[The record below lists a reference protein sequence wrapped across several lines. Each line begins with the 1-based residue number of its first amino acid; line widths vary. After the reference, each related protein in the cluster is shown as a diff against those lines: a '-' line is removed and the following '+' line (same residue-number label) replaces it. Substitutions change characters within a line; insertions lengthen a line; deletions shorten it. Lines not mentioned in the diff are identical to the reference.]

1 MKKIKKLF
9 LVFALVFVS
18 TFAFLRAN
26 VYHVKAYDS
35 IDSTGAT
42 TWNIKSEEV
51 KNKYGVN
58 YSYVIGKPTT
68 QGATGTEKI
77 VNYFSMKP
85 DGVNSKLVTWGV
97 QDGNSGFKT
106 NQLTEIAKDYEKKH
120 PGWIVVSGINA
131 DQWYYKTT
139 KNNQKGGY
147 FFCDNPYYPFTM
159 DGQNLFTINPLGGRG
174 NGIAIT
180 NNPNSP
186 FISVTNSDRIELQVY
201 DANDQLIATFPVSGY
216 NQNPGASGTTVWS
229 GYVNPETMGKAFI
242 NREVNTTNS
251 LFVIEN
257 ADLAYMNNTRD
268 YAYEGSMY
276 APVDSF
282 YGKGTISSTVNQ
294 ISLGAGQF
302 AIETT
307 SEEVKAKL
315 AVGVKVIIE
324 QQYSNEGANEVE
336 SVTGFH
342 TVQVKD
348 GVYQDSSA
356 PYNLASKPRSIFGV
370 KEDGTYFLLTTRD
383 NKIGS
388 TGGTAHTETQAILS
402 YYGAYTAYQDDGG
415 GSSTAIYR
423 TDSGTFDVVSGSCDS
438 ATTLKSQRLVF
449 SGLFFVVKDPGVSI
463 KETTPSSVT
472 LRLNNTQ
479 YANSLEDV
487 KAKVNGKTYEMTNG
501 IIKIDDLEE
510 NTEYEINIEYKLN
523 DQNLTALTY
532 AKTAEYKPGIK
543 LNPTS
548 DGFIVDI
555 PKVDSELITSK
566 ITFLIDDKTIVVD
579 NSAGELESYQI
590 TGLYK
595 DMDYEISYT
604 YEVKNIKT
612 NTAYSRSVSKQIY
625 TTLNYDVPV
634 IESFT
639 VKTVGNKVKVR
650 YEITDIDSVIIK
662 LCLIHNDEKI
672 ELEIGSREYTFDDID
687 VKTSVHKFKL
697 VATYETLDG
706 ENRYDVESNE
716 LTLGEEHV
724 HEWVEATCTA
734 PKTCKTCGATEG
746 EALGHDWKD
755 ATTEAP
761 KTCTRCG
768 TTEGEKLPTEKPK
781 KNCKKTSLI
790 SILVSLTVLAGCLV
804 IRKKH

>member
-423 TDSGTFDVVSGSCDS
+423 TDLMLLVV
-438 ATTLKSQRLVF
+438 V
-449 SGLFFVVKDPGVSI
+449 
-463 KETTPSSVT
+463 VT
-472 LRLNNTQ
+472 LL
-479 YANSLEDV
+479 L
-487 KAKVNGKTYEMTNG
+487 
-501 IIKIDDLEE
+501 
-510 NTEYEINIEYKLN
+510 
-523 DQNLTALTY
+523 
-532 AKTAEYKPGIK
+532 
-543 LNPTS
+543 
-548 DGFIVDI
+548 
-555 PKVDSELITSK
+555 
-566 ITFLIDDKTIVVD
+566 
-579 NSAGELESYQI
+579 
-590 TGLYK
+590 
-595 DMDYEISYT
+595 
-604 YEVKNIKT
+604 
-612 NTAYSRSVSKQIY
+612 
-625 TTLNYDVPV
+625 
-634 IESFT
+634 
-639 VKTVGNKVKVR
+639 
-650 YEITDIDSVIIK
+650 
-662 LCLIHNDEKI
+662 H
-672 ELEIGSREYTFDDID
+672 
-687 VKTSVHKFKL
+687 
-697 VATYETLDG
+697 
-706 ENRYDVESNE
+706 
-716 LTLGEEHV
+716 
-724 HEWVEATCTA
+724 
-734 PKTCKTCGATEG
+734 
-746 EALGHDWKD
+746 
-755 ATTEAP
+755 
-761 KTCTRCG
+761 
-768 TTEGEKLPTEKPK
+768 
-781 KNCKKTSLI
+781 
-790 SILVSLTVLAGCLV
+790 
-804 IRKKH
+804 

>member
-180 NNPNSP
+180 NNPNNP

-282 YGKGTISSTVNQ
+282 YGKGTISSTINQ

-487 KAKVNGKTYEMTNG
+487 KAKVNGKTYEMTDG

-612 NTAYSRSVSKQIY
+612 NIVGLDLKADVIKKCNEIAKNYGYNSLNFETGDISLYKPHFRVDLIITLHACDVATDYAMYHAIKLHSKYLLSVPCCQHEINNQIKKSSSFLASYGIVKERMSALLTDTIRAKLLEYSGYNVDILEFVDFDASPKNLLVRAKYTGNSNAKALDEVKQILDEF
-625 TTLNYDVPV
+625 TIDQTLY
-634 IESFT
+634 
-639 VKTVGNKVKVR
+639 
-650 YEITDIDSVIIK
+650 K
-662 LCLIHNDEKI
+662 LL
-672 ELEIGSREYTFDDID
+672 
-687 VKTSVHKFKL
+687 FKS
-697 VATYETLDG
+697 
-706 ENRYDVESNE
+706 SN
-716 LTLGEEHV
+716 
-724 HEWVEATCTA
+724 
-734 PKTCKTCGATEG
+734 
-746 EALGHDWKD
+746 
-755 ATTEAP
+755 
-761 KTCTRCG
+761 
-768 TTEGEKLPTEKPK
+768 
-781 KNCKKTSLI
+781 
-790 SILVSLTVLAGCLV
+790 
-804 IRKKH
+804 

>member
-9 LVFALVFVS
+9 LAFALVFVS
-18 TFAFLRAN
+18 TFAFLRAS

-180 NNPNSP
+180 NNPNNP

-348 GVYQDSSA
+348 GVYQD
-356 PYNLASKPRSIFGV
+356 
-370 KEDGTYFLLTTRD
+370 
-383 NKIGS
+383 
-388 TGGTAHTETQAILS
+388 
-402 YYGAYTAYQDDGG
+402 DGG

-487 KAKVNGKTYEMTNG
+487 KAKVNGKTYEMTDG

-612 NTAYSRSVSKQIY
+612 NTTYSRSVSKQIY

-746 EALGHDWKD
+746 EALGHDWKE

-768 TTEGEKLPTEKPK
+768 ATEGEKLPTEKPK

-804 IRKKH
+804 VRRKH

>member
-180 NNPNSP
+180 NNPNNP

-276 APVDSF
+276 EPVDSV
-282 YGKGTISSTVNQ
+282 YGKGTIS
-294 ISLGAGQF
+294 
-302 AIETT
+302 
-307 SEEVKAKL
+307 
-315 AVGVKVIIE
+315 
-324 QQYSNEGANEVE
+324 
-336 SVTGFH
+336 
-342 TVQVKD
+342 
-348 GVYQDSSA
+348 
-356 PYNLASKPRSIFGV
+356 
-370 KEDGTYFLLTTRD
+370 
-383 NKIGS
+383 
-388 TGGTAHTETQAILS
+388 
-402 YYGAYTAYQDDGG
+402 
-415 GSSTAIYR
+415 
-423 TDSGTFDVVSGSCDS
+423 
-438 ATTLKSQRLVF
+438 
-449 SGLFFVVKDPGVSI
+449 
-463 KETTPSSVT
+463 
-472 LRLNNTQ
+472 
-479 YANSLEDV
+479 
-487 KAKVNGKTYEMTNG
+487 
-501 IIKIDDLEE
+501 
-510 NTEYEINIEYKLN
+510 
-523 DQNLTALTY
+523 
-532 AKTAEYKPGIK
+532 
-543 LNPTS
+543 
-548 DGFIVDI
+548 
-555 PKVDSELITSK
+555 
-566 ITFLIDDKTIVVD
+566 
-579 NSAGELESYQI
+579 
-590 TGLYK
+590 
-595 DMDYEISYT
+595 
-604 YEVKNIKT
+604 
-612 NTAYSRSVSKQIY
+612 
-625 TTLNYDVPV
+625 
-634 IESFT
+634 
-639 VKTVGNKVKVR
+639 
-650 YEITDIDSVIIK
+650 
-662 LCLIHNDEKI
+662 
-672 ELEIGSREYTFDDID
+672 
-687 VKTSVHKFKL
+687 
-697 VATYETLDG
+697 
-706 ENRYDVESNE
+706 
-716 LTLGEEHV
+716 
-724 HEWVEATCTA
+724 
-734 PKTCKTCGATEG
+734 
-746 EALGHDWKD
+746 
-755 ATTEAP
+755 
-761 KTCTRCG
+761 
-768 TTEGEKLPTEKPK
+768 
-781 KNCKKTSLI
+781 
-790 SILVSLTVLAGCLV
+790 
-804 IRKKH
+804 